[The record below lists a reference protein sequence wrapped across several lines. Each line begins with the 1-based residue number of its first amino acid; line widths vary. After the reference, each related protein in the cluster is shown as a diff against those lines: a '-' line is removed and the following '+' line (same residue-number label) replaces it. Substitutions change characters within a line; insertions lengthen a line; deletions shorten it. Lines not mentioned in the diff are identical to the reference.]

1 MYEGRDV
8 IERAD
13 EPGWFEGWKA
23 AMEWLAEY
31 NGPVGILLAAEMAT
45 RLPEWGRTLNPAPAT
60 ITAERVGE
68 AWESVNDT
76 RLSPSD
82 RDHLHAMLA
91 ASGIEVSR

>member
-45 RLPEWGRTLNPAPAT
+45 RLPEW
-60 ITAERVGE
+60 
-68 AWESVNDT
+68 
-76 RLSPSD
+76 
-82 RDHLHAMLA
+82 
-91 ASGIEVSR
+91 